1 MNKTLGS
8 ILVACLLL
16 LGLLCPATGADAAAV
31 TKPLPNV
38 KILATG
44 GTIAGAGTSST
55 QTVGYTAAVTAVDSL
70 ISAVPELKNIAN
82 VSGEQVAQIASED
95 MTDEV
100 WLKLAKRVNQLL
112 ASPLVDGI
120 VITHGTDT
128 LEETAYFLN
137 LVVKSDKPVVVVGSM
152 RPATSI
158 SADGPMNLY
167 RAVILAGSAEAAG
180 KGVLVMLNDQINAAR
195 EVSKTDTASLDTFK
209 SPGLGLLGT
218 IQNEQVAFYRQP
230 TRRHTSAS
238 EFDVQ
243 DLTML
248 PRVDIV
254 YGYANNSRSLLDAA
268 VKAGAKGI
276 VHAGTGNGSIH
287 ANLKPAIEAA
297 RSHGVV
303 FVRSSRVGSGI
314 VSRGGEF
321 DDDRFG
327 TVAGDNL
334 NPQKARILLML
345 ALTRTSDPAEIQQL
359 FWKY

>member
-1 MNKTLGS
+1 MV
-8 ILVACLLL
+8 I
-16 LGLLCPATGADAAAV
+16 
-31 TKPLPNV
+31 V
-38 KILATG
+38 K
-44 GTIAGAGTSST
+44 
-55 QTVGYTAAVTAVDSL
+55 V
-70 ISAVPELKNIAN
+70 
-82 VSGEQVAQIASED
+82 
-95 MTDEV
+95 
-100 WLKLAKRVNQLL
+100 
-112 ASPLVDGI
+112 
-120 VITHGTDT
+120 
-128 LEETAYFLN
+128 
-137 LVVKSDKPVVVVGSM
+137 
-152 RPATSI
+152 
-158 SADGPMNLY
+158 
-167 RAVILAGSAEAAG
+167 
-180 KGVLVMLNDQINAAR
+180 
-195 EVSKTDTASLDTFK
+195 
-209 SPGLGLLGT
+209 
-218 IQNEQVAFYRQP
+218 
-230 TRRHTSAS
+230 
-238 EFDVQ
+238 
-243 DLTML
+243 L

>member
-1 MNKTLGS
+1 VKKKLFNL
-8 ILVACLLL
+8 IVICCLLL
-16 LGLLCPATGADAAAV
+16 GWVCLLPTEEAAAAG
-31 TKPLPNV
+31 KPLPNV

-44 GTIAGAGTSST
+44 GTIAGAGASNT

-100 WLKLAKRVNQLL
+100 WLKLAKRVNELL

-137 LVVKSDKPVVVVGSM
+137 LVVKSDKPVVVVGAM
-152 RPATSI
+152 RPATAI

-167 RAVILAGSAEAAG
+167 RAVVLAGSAEAVG

-195 EVSKTDTASLDTFK
+195 EVSKTDTAGLDTFK
-209 SPGLGLLGT
+209 TPGLGLLGY
-218 IQNEQVAFYRQP
+218 IQNEQVSFYRQP

-243 DLTML
+243 QLSQL

-254 YGYANNSRSLLDAA
+254 YGYANNSRTMLDAS
-268 VKAGAKGI
+268 VSAGAKGI
-276 VHAGTGNGSIH
+276 IHAGTGNGSIH
-287 ANLKPAIEAA
+287 ANLKSSIAAA
-297 RSHGVV
+297 RSQGVV

-314 VSRGGEF
+314 VLRGGEF
-321 DDDRFG
+321 DDDRYG
-327 TVAGDNL
+327 TVASDNL
-334 NPQKARILLML
+334 NPQKARVLLML
-345 ALTRTSDPAEIQQL
+345 ALTRTSDPGEIQRM